1 MSRKETPLQQGK
13 SVFSQSGNASNTA
26 NIVTVTAANPTS
38 PPSPTFQSTNVRR
51 SSRLFSHNSVK
62 VRLFTLILLVMFL
75 YLQSCYDLHI
85 FQENNKSPNRNKF
98 ATPKSPS
105 RKTKARLAKTNLNKT
120 NFNEL
125 NERNRNEKEK
135 SETITSEKAVANANA
150 LNAQNNNIHS
160 GITLQKQSAG
170 MLVIESIF

>member
-1 MSRKETPLQQGK
+1 VWFFYSFAT
-13 SVFSQSGNASNTA
+13 FA
-26 NIVTVTAANPTS
+26 NS
-38 PPSPTFQSTNVRR
+38 
-51 SSRLFSHNSVK
+51 
-62 VRLFTLILLVMFL
+62 LIQPAF
-75 YLQSCYDLHI
+75 

-120 NFNEL
+120 SFNEL

-150 LNAQNNNIHS
+150 LNTQNSNIHS

-170 MLVIESIF
+170 KPIHSMHLFNIFFLLSPNNLTYFICDLFRGINVFVARPRDSISAFESI